1 MRKNRKH
8 EQAFKL
14 KVVKE
19 YFAGESLTSLARKWG
34 LSKSLV
40 RRWKDHYSASAEG
53 GLLPKVKH
61 YRSAEFKLKVVESY
75 NHEGLSLKDCCSR
88 YCIPNA
94 SSVLFWIRR
103 YELLGIDGLR
113 GQPGRPKIM
122 KKDKPVKKTGPLT
135 RVEEL
140 EKENLYLK
148 AENELLKKLE
158 ALAQQRQTPKK
169 KR

>member
-8 EQAFKL
+8 DPAFKL

-19 YFAGESLTSLARKWG
+19 YFAGESFTSLARKWG

-40 RRWKDHYSASAEG
+40 RRWKDHYSTSAEG

-75 NHEGLSLKDCCSR
+75 NEGLSLRDCCSR
-88 YCIPNA
+88 YEIANE
-94 SSVLFWIRR
+94 STVLSWVRR
-103 YELLGIDGLR
+103 YECSGIEGLQEQR
-113 GQPGRPKIM
+113 GRPKIM
-122 KKDKPVKKTGPLT
+122 KKDKPLKKTEPLT
-135 RVEEL
+135 RLEEL

-148 AENELLKKLE
+148 AENELLKKLK
-158 ALAQQRQTPKK
+158 ALAQQRETLKK